1 MPKVSL
7 EGRRNGREREEEGR
21 ERGGEEKERRGEG
34 KEGRGEWKERVG
46 EGERVKGRKGDV
58 TMVQLRTRP
67 AYSREVFAWQSALH
81 STTLVFQLLPRTS
94 LWR

>member
-1 MPKVSL
+1 MCDVMQHDVMRCSEVSCLTCVLCCRFYLCLFTGGAPLQLPKVSL

-46 EGERVKGRKGDV
+46 
-58 TMVQLRTRP
+58 
-67 AYSREVFAWQSALH
+67 
-81 STTLVFQLLPRTS
+81 
-94 LWR
+94 